1 MFEEKIL
8 GFGNHRY
15 LSNFYPVE
23 IEFEGKSYASVEHAY
38 QSAKTL
44 DEEQKEFI
52 RKSSSPAV
60 AKKRGKEVN
69 IRHDWDDVKISVM
82 RELLMLKFNQ
92 PYFSE
97 RLIGTG
103 DAYIEETNWWEDE
116 TREFFLKTSQPN
128 PQPEDWSPAKTGALT
143 NANTT
148 INIIC
153 FMRGFPFRLRLL

>member
-103 DAYIEETNWWEDE
+103 DAYIEETNWWGD
-116 TREFFLKTSQPN
+116 TFWGVCKGKGRNVLGN
-128 PQPEDWSPAKTGALT
+128 
-143 NANTT
+143 
-148 INIIC
+148 
-153 FMRGFPFRLRLL
+153 LLMEIRDNLMKGSNNEKNN

>member
-103 DAYIEETNWWEDE
+103 DAYIEETNWWGD
-116 TREFFLKTSQPN
+116 TFWGVCKGKGRNVLGN
-128 PQPEDWSPAKTGALT
+128 
-143 NANTT
+143 
-148 INIIC
+148 
-153 FMRGFPFRLRLL
+153 LLMEIRDNLMKRSNNEKNN